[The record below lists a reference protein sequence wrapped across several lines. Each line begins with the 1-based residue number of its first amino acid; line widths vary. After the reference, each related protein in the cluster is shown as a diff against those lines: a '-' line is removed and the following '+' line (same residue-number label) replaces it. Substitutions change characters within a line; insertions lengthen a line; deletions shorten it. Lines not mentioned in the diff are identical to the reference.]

1 MAEAKNDKDKIT
13 AASIKERLKKI
24 KGNKTDTEEIKLLET
39 YLKHSDTV
47 GDLNKKIKDAQKV
60 LEQKVWDKYKTL
72 SDDEIKTL
80 VVDDKWISHLENS
93 VQNEMQRISQRLT
106 QRIKELAERYETPL
120 PLQLEEVNALEKK
133 VNAHLVKMGFVW
145 N

>member
-1 MAEAKNDKDKIT
+1 M
-13 AASIKERLKKI
+13 KKI
-24 KGNKTDTEEIKLLET
+24 KGSKADAEEIKLLET
-39 YLKHSDTV
+39 YISHSDKI
-47 GDLNKKIKDAQKV
+47 GELNKKIKDAHKA

-106 QRIKELAERYETPL
+106 QRIKELADRYETPL
-120 PLQLEEVNALEKK
+120 PLQLDEVKALEKK
-133 VNAHLVKMGFVW
+133 VNAHLSKMGFVW
-145 N
+145 S